1 MEKLLAYIN
10 SLPIAER
17 EPFADRCGT
26 TVGYLRNACS
36 LKKKMSEGLCLRI
49 ARESGN
55 AVKPN
60 DLRPDVDWD
69 YFRLALDMADL
80 PNTTNPV
87 GAAPTA

>member
-1 MEKLLAYIN
+1 MEKLLNYIN

-17 EPFADRCGT
+17 EPFAARCGT

-49 ARESGN
+49 ATESGN
-55 AVKPN
+55 VISPD

-69 YFRLALDMADL
+69 YFRKALIAS
-80 PNTTNPV
+80 
-87 GAAPTA
+87 AA